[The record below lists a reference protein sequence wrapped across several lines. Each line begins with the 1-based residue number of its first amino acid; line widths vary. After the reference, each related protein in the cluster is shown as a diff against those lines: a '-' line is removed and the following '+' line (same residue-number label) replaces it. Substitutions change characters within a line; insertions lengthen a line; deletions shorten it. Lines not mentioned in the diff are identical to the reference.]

1 MKRLELFSADTL
13 AAPGPRRDDGD
24 LEGQVAMTV
33 TYESAARQV
42 SVAAESITLETSN
55 ERHRLTCLTV
65 LTLPRSLPTAFPCL
79 GDMTDDT
86 ALHRID

>member
-1 MKRLELFSADTL
+1 MKRLELFSADPL

-42 SVAAESITLETSN
+42 GMAAESIALERSNVRHTRHDTS
-55 ERHRLTCLTV
+55 
-65 LTLPRSLPTAFPCL
+65 
-79 GDMTDDT
+79 G
-86 ALHRID
+86 ID